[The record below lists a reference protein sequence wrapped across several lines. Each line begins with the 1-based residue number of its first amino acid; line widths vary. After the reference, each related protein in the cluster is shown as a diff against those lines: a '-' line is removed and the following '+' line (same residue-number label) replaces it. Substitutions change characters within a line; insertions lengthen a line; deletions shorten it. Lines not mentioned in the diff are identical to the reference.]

1 MMSKLGWYVR
11 QLFPLTYRTFYL
23 DAQGLLHFAVWKMWF
38 GRCYRVTDVFV
49 DCYLTALD
57 DTIKT
62 LRALY
67 AEADTIVQ
75 TFERQGGAKTC
86 LGSLPLDRGV

>member
-1 MMSKLGWYVR
+1 MMNKLSWYVR

-67 AEADTIVQ
+67 AEADKMVQ
-75 TFERQGGAKTC
+75 TVERQADAEIR
-86 LGSLPLDRGV
+86 LGSLPLDRGE